1 MLKHIYSIPYIKVM
15 SVDTEDI
22 LTTWSGASQAKD
34 SGNGT
39 AALVPGGQIDMT
51 DDTKKTGS
59 VNDAEGQGAK
69 GISFDFE

>member
-1 MLKHIYSIPYIKVM
+1 MLKHIYSIPSIKVM

-51 DDTKKTGS
+51 DDTNLNFRLICSDNASCKA
-59 VNDAEGQGAK
+59 NYL
-69 GISFDFE
+69 

>member
-1 MLKHIYSIPYIKVM
+1 MLKHIYSIPSIKVM

-39 AALVPGGQIDMT
+39 AALVPGDMT

>member
-1 MLKHIYSIPYIKVM
+1 MLKHIYSIPSIKVM

-51 DDTKKTGS
+51 DDTKKQ
-59 VNDAEGQGAK
+59 VL
-69 GISFDFE
+69 